1 MKIRV
6 FSGIGGSLFTFGW
19 LLTPAISASLA
30 SLFGFDSGIGG
41 FFCTFGW
48 LLTPAIS
55 ASLASLFGFDFDG

>member
-6 FSGIGGSLFTFGW
+6 FSGIGGSLY
-19 LLTPAISASLA
+19 
-30 SLFGFDSGIGG
+30 
-41 FFCTFGW
+41 TFGW